1 MTKGKTKI
9 IRPETKQRILIYYP
23 IIHSPEDF
31 GQLKEV
37 VRKESLRQSGP
48 ESVERK
54 AVAINQLWRDIEQ
67 SLLDMSLS
75 YETVRLYQDAL
86 AVCGKEKEI
95 VQDMVE
101 QGSPNLQLI
110 SKLMG
115 KGATIMGTESPALL
129 LQEYEAVKR
138 QITAHDKVSDSLSNQ
153 KLLEQRDQYIAD
165 RIGQTLN
172 TDETGIIFLGILHN
186 LENYLNP
193 DIKLVYPLYHPAG
206 KVSPSQ

>member
-1 MTKGKTKI
+1 MSKGKTKI
-9 IRPETKQRILIYYP
+9 IRPETKQRTLIYYP

-37 VRKESLRQSGP
+37 VRRETLRQSGP
-48 ESVERK
+48 ESAERK
-54 AVAINQLWRDIEQ
+54 SVAIKQMWLDIEQ

-75 YETVRLYQDAL
+75 YKAVRLYQDGL
-86 AVCGKEKEI
+86 AVCGKEKKI
-95 VQDMVE
+95 VQDMVN
-101 QGSPNLQLI
+101 QGSPNYQLL

-115 KGATIMGTESPALL
+115 KGATIMGTESPAIL

-138 QITAHDKVSDSLSNQ
+138 QMTAYDDVSDSLSNQ
-153 KLLEQRDQYIAD
+153 KLLEQRDQYVAE

-186 LENYLNP
+186 IENYLNP
-193 DIKLVYPLYHPAG
+193 DIEVIYPLYHPAG
-206 KVSPSQ
+206 NLNPSQ

>member
-9 IRPETKQRILIYYP
+9 NRSETKQRTLIYYP
-23 IIHSPEDF
+23 IIHSPEDL

-37 VRKESLRQSGP
+37 VRRESLRQSGP
-48 ESVERK
+48 ESAERK
-54 AVAINQLWRDIEQ
+54 SLAINQMWRDIEQ

-75 YETVRLYQDAL
+75 YKTVRLYQDGL
-86 AVCGKEKEI
+86 AMCGKEKEI
-95 VQDMVE
+95 VQDMVN
-101 QGSPNLQLI
+101 QGSSNYQLL

-129 LQEYEAVKR
+129 LREYEAVKR
-138 QITAHDKVSDSLSNQ
+138 QMTDYDNVSDSLSDQ
-153 KLLEQRDQYIAD
+153 KLLGQRDQYVAD

-186 LENYLNP
+186 IEKYLNP
-193 DIKLVYPLYHPAG
+193 DIELIYPLYHPAG
-206 KVSPSQ
+206 NVSPSQ